1 MRERK
6 YTVRFTEDEAEWLQE
21 VALDGN
27 VSGYIRDAVLRQS
40 KSDRKLVNMHER
52 LVDIDYE
59 VRRVTDLLHDLNQ
72 KVAGTATVPDATGSQ
87 EPEGI
92 PDELMAMVL
101 EILLLVR
108 ANSTRQDIRMAQ
120 GSVEYAG
127 LSVWE
132 GKKRFSRTE

>member
-27 VSGYIRDAVLRQS
+27 VSGYIRDTVLRQS
-40 KSDRKLVNMHER
+40 KSDRKLVSMNER
-52 LVDIDYE
+52 LVDLGQDM
-59 VRRVTDLLHDLNQ
+59 RLVTDLLHDLNQ
-72 KVAGTATVPDATGSQ
+72 KVAGTPTAPDATGSQ

-92 PDELMAMVL
+92 PDELTAMVL
-101 EILLLVR
+101 EILLLTR

-127 LSVWE
+127 LPVWE
-132 GKKRFSRTE
+132 GKKRSSRTE

>member
-27 VSGYIRDAVLRQS
+27 VSGYIRDTVLRQS
-40 KSDRKLVNMHER
+40 KSDRKLVSMNER
-52 LVDIDYE
+52 LVDLRQDM
-59 VRRVTDLLHDLNQ
+59 RLVTDLLDDLNR
-72 KVAGTATVPDATGSQ
+72 KVATEPTAPDATGSQ
-87 EPEGI
+87 EPGGI

-108 ANSTRQDIRMAQ
+108 SFSAPQDRQMAQ
-120 GSVEYAG
+120 ADVAQIG
-127 LSVWE
+127 LPIWR
-132 GKKRFSRTE
+132 KANLRNR

>member
-72 KVAGTATVPDATGSQ
+72 KVAGTATVPETTEPQ

-101 EILLLVR
+101 EILLLTR

-120 GSVEYAG
+120 GSVEYA
-127 LSVWE
+127 
-132 GKKRFSRTE
+132 

>member
-27 VSGYIRDAVLRQS
+27 VSGYIRDTVLRQS
-40 KSDRKLVNMHER
+40 KSDRKLVSMQER
-52 LVDIDYE
+52 LVDLGQDM
-59 VRRVTDLLHDLNQ
+59 RLVTDLLHDLDQ
-72 KVAGTATVPDATGSQ
+72 KVAGTPTAPDVTGSQ

-108 ANSTRQDIRMAQ
+108 SFSAPHERQMAQ
-120 GSVEYAG
+120 ADVAQIG
-127 LSVWE
+127 LPIWR
-132 GKKRFSRTE
+132 KANLRDR

>member
-59 VRRVTDLLHDLNQ
+59 VRRVTDLLHDMNQ
-72 KVAGTATVPDATGSQ
+72 KVAGKPTVPETTEPQ
-87 EPEGI
+87 EPDGI

-101 EILLLVR
+101 EILLLTR

-127 LSVWE
+127 LPVWE
-132 GKKRFSRTE
+132 GKKRT

>member
-59 VRRVTDLLHDLNQ
+59 VRRVTDLLHDMNQ
-72 KVAGTATVPDATGSQ
+72 KVAGKPTVPETTEPQ
-87 EPEGI
+87 EPDGI

-108 ANSTRQDIRMAQ
+108 SFSAPHERQMAQ
-120 GSVEYAG
+120 ADVAQIG
-127 LSVWE
+127 LPIWR
-132 GKKRFSRTE
+132 KANLRDR

>member
-40 KSDRKLVNMHER
+40 KSDRKLVNMDDK
-52 LVDIDYE
+52 LVYLSQDMR
-59 VRRVTDLLHDLNQ
+59 VVTDLLNDLDR
-72 KVAGTATVPDATGSQ
+72 KVSGKPTAPKTTSFEEDG
-87 EPEGI
+87 GI
-92 PDELMAMVL
+92 PDELMGIVL
-101 EILLLVR
+101 EILLLTR
-108 ANSTRQDIRMAQ
+108 TNSDRQDIRMAQ

-127 LSVWE
+127 LPVWE
-132 GKKRFSRTE
+132 GKKRS

>member
-101 EILLLVR
+101 EILLLTR

>member
-40 KSDRKLVNMHER
+40 KSDRKLVSMNER
-52 LVDIDYE
+52 LVDLRQDM
-59 VRRVTDLLHDLNQ
+59 RLVTDLLDDLNR
-72 KVAGTATVPDATGSQ
+72 KVAGTPTAPDATEAQ
-87 EPEGI
+87 EPDGI

-101 EILLLVR
+101 EILLLTR

-127 LSVWE
+127 LPVWE
-132 GKKRFSRTE
+132 GKKRT

>member
-6 YTVRFTEDEAEWLQE
+6 YTVRFTEDEAEWLQD

-27 VSGYIRDAVLRQS
+27 VSGYIRDTVLRQS
-40 KSDRKLVNMHER
+40 KSDRKLVSMNER
-52 LVDIDYE
+52 LVDLGQDM
-59 VRRVTDLLHDLNQ
+59 RLVTDLLHDLNQ
-72 KVAGTATVPDATGSQ
+72 KVAGTPTAPDATGSQ

-108 ANSTRQDIRMAQ
+108 SFSAPHERQMAQ
-120 GSVEYAG
+120 ADVAQIG
-127 LSVWE
+127 LPIWR
-132 GKKRFSRTE
+132 KTNLRDR